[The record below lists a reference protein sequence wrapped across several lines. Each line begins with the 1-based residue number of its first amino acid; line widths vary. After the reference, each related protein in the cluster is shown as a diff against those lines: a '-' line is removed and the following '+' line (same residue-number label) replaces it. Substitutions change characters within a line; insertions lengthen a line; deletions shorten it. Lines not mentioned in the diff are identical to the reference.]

1 MQQGRSQAWECPCI
15 RRVHIVSIGT
25 YFVDAGA
32 VRTLEIVPR
41 RPGAGERG
49 VILASCEAMSRAD
62 SSRFPVTVTRLPLTR
77 CEICGRT
84 LAYQP
89 GQASAVLT
97 KHYLRMHPEALS
109 EAAEA
114 TGS

>member
-1 MQQGRSQAWECPCI
+1 MR
-15 RRVHIVSIGT
+15 
-25 YFVDAGA
+25 Y
-32 VRTLEIVPR
+32 R
-41 RPGAGERG
+41 RPACPGRWK
-49 VILASCEAMSRAD
+49 VLASCEAMSRPD

-97 KHYLRMHPEALS
+97 KHYLRMHPEALT
-109 EAAEA
+109 EAAGA